1 MVVRARRKPVVRAQ
15 ASTAGL
21 RPDFLVAIAAL
32 LGVTV
37 FDTLPGLFVGIRASL
52 LLLVSRASRPYVA
65 VLGKTDGVDG
75 HYRDLARHP
84 DATTT
89 PGVVVLRIES
99 GLYFANADTIRRQI
113 LRAAGADETHVIVLD
128 AETTPFIDVSA
139 ARMLSDLDQALQS
152 RGVSLLIA
160 RDVGQF
166 RDVLEHAPGAT
177 RQPAS

>member
-113 LRAAGADETHVIVLD
+113 PRRRERRRHPRRRPRRRNHPIHRRQRRTD
-128 AETTPFIDVSA
+128 AHRPQPATA
-139 ARMLSDLDQALQS
+139 LAR
-152 RGVSLLIA
+152 
-160 RDVGQF
+160 
-166 RDVLEHAPGAT
+166 
-177 RQPAS
+177 RQPAHRPRRRPVPRRPPTRRRQPPTPR